1 MFSNRFMGKKLL
13 RANLPSRV
21 AHKWLLVA
29 SVSLLGFAV
38 GCGGSSG
45 PSVPVTGNF
54 SNSSLSGSYAYH
66 LNGINTNGQYAEAGV
81 FTADGNGNI
90 TSGVDD
96 LNQLGNQAGFSPG
109 FPITG
114 RYTIG
119 KDGNGTILFTLTSL
133 QPPNTFQVSITMVS
147 TSQLYMTE
155 ADTFA
160 NASGEANQ
168 QDTSAFS
175 APPTGTFAFRLHDV
189 GSTSSASLLGATT
202 FSGTGLSGT
211 LDELRGGALDQNVA
225 ISASSVQA
233 PDSTGR
239 GTFSFTDSLNITGTY
254 VYYVIN
260 SSTVELLQQD
270 ANHLAIGR
278 MEKQSGGP
286 YKLSGNYVFGSQGDT
301 STILGVRSAGGFT
314 SDGTSQI
321 TGGAYDSVQDGNQ
334 IVNQPFTGSFTQTS
348 NGRIAVTLNPNGGS
362 PISEVFWMVNSGR
375 AFFLVND
382 SSKVEDGTMDQQQS
396 MTFANGSLTGQYAF
410 GNDGFFFQSSFP
422 FLTRVGTFIPDG
434 NGNVKLNETTNSF
447 DLSQG
452 GAVGSVVVGG
462 TYTVG
467 APGRATVT
475 LAGSQGN
482 INLVLYMLSPSA
494 AYVIENDSGTEI
506 GGKMAIQ
513 VSP

>member
-1 MFSNRFMGKKLL
+1 MSRNRFMGKEDL

-21 AHKWLLVA
+21 AYKLLLIFG
-29 SVSLLGFAV
+29 VSLLGVAV

-45 PSVPVTGNF
+45 PSVPITGSF
-54 SNSSLSGSYAYH
+54 SNSSLSGSYTYH
-66 LNGINTNGQYAEAGV
+66 LYGLDTNGQYAEAGV

-90 TSGVDD
+90 TSGTDD
-96 LNQLGNQAGFSPG
+96 FNQNGQFASNS
-109 FPITG
+109 ITG
-114 RYTIG
+114 RYTMG
-119 KDGNGTILFTLTSL
+119 KDGNGTILFTVGGQSG
-133 QPPNTFQVSITMVS
+133 NTFQVAITMVS

-160 NASGEANQ
+160 NAAGEANK

-175 APPTGTFAFRLHDV
+175 APPSGTFALRVHDL
-189 GSTSSASLLGATT
+189 GSTSSSTLLGVTT
-202 FSGTGLSGT
+202 FSGAGLSGT
-211 LDELRGGALDQNVA
+211 LDELRGGVLDQNVT
-225 ISASSVQA
+225 ISTSSVQA

-239 GTFSFTDSLNITGTY
+239 GTLSFTDSLNIAGAY

-270 ANHLAIGR
+270 GNHLALGR

-286 YKLSGNYVFGSQGDT
+286 YTLSGNYVFGSAGDT
-301 STILGVRSAGGFT
+301 STILGVRSAGGFS

-334 IVNQPFTGSFTQTS
+334 IVNQPFTGSFTQAS
-348 NGRIAVTLNPNGGS
+348 NGRVVVTLNPNGGS
-362 PISEVFWMVNSGR
+362 PISEIFWMVNSGR

-382 SSKVEDGTMDQQQS
+382 SSKVEDGTIDQQQN
-396 MTFANGSLTGQYAF
+396 MTFANGSLNGQYAF

-434 NGNVKLNETTNSF
+434 NGNVKLNEVTNNF
-447 DLSQG
+447 DISQG
-452 GAVGSVVVGG
+452 ASVGSAVVAG
-462 TYTVG
+462 TYTVA

-482 INLVLYMLSPSA
+482 IDLVLYMQSPSA
-494 AYVIENDSGTEI
+494 AYVIQNDSGTEI